1 MAGPVKKIVLML
13 LIFLTPYLC
22 VFGKNSDDNYQV
34 KIPRF
39 SSPPKIDGKL
49 ENPLWEKG
57 AVLENFTQYEP
68 QEGANPS
75 EKTIAYLGYDNK
87 NLYIALRCYDSN
99 PKAIR
104 ACLTQRDSVQGD
116 DEVTI
121 YLDTFY
127 DKKRA
132 FAFLVNP
139 CGVQSDGIYL
149 ETQRRGR
156 GRGGGPDRIDKNWDT
171 YFLTDAY
178 MDDEGYTVEMAIP
191 FKSLRFPNSQT
202 QRWGL
207 QIKRNIRRKNEEIY
221 WYPRSRDVNGF
232 LVQSG
237 TLEMDGNLDKG
248 RNLEVMPVFTGFQE
262 RSEKFDPEGG
272 MNLKYGITSDLTA
285 DMTYNPD
292 FSQVEA
298 DMPQIDVNQRYALYY
313 PEKRPFFLEGK
324 DHFDTPFELVYSRK
338 IVDPQWGGKLTGQ
351 IGKTTLGFLT
361 TYDFNSPD
369 INISGEDEEDEE
381 DEEEITQKSLVNVF
395 RLRQDIFSESYV
407 GFILADKEMGDSWN
421 NITQNFNRVGGVDGH
436 FKFLNNYRFSFQVV
450 GSQSKVGMD
459 KTDLVPAMMFNL
471 DRRGR
476 YLSFSANYTHIPPDF
491 EASLGFFR
499 RKDIRSFNSRLSYAL
514 LPQTNLIVDIRP
526 SIEYRR
532 IYDFDDVLTD
542 EEWELRVF
550 MSGWRGS
557 HIWVN
562 FSTGLERY
570 EGIDF
575 HKDTFRA
582 SFSSDPFSWL
592 SGNVSFSLGD
602 GIYYGDDEDEEGPYL
617 GYKTSKGSRFTLRP
631 LTNFRLSYN
640 FRNDN
645 FYRSK
650 GGEKVYTVNIVSQRL
665 TYQISRTLS
674 LRLITDY
681 DSYHKEIYNS
691 LLLSY
696 ELRPGTVFYVG
707 VDDNQEKD
715 DSGIWRIQGRFV
727 FVKFSYWWR
736 I

>member
-1 MAGPVKKIVLML
+1 ML
-13 LIFLTPYLC
+13 ILSLC
-22 VFGKNSDDNYQV
+22 LFGKDSGNNFHV
-34 KIPRF
+34 NIPKF
-39 SSPPKIDGKL
+39 PSPSKIDGKL
-49 ENPLWEKG
+49 ENPLWENG
-57 AVLENFTQYEP
+57 AVLDDFTQYEP
-68 QEGANPS
+68 QEGAKPS
-75 EKTIAYLGYDNK
+75 EKTVAYLGYDNK

-104 ACLTQRDSVQGD
+104 ACLTNRDGVHGD
-116 DEVTI
+116 DEVTV
-121 YLDTFY
+121 YLDTFN

-139 CGVQSDGIYL
+139 CGVQSDGIYT

-156 GRGGGPDRIDKNWDT
+156 GRGGGPDRIDKSWDT
-171 YFLTDAY
+171 FFMTDAF
-178 MDDEGYTVEMAIP
+178 MDEEGYTVEMAIP
-191 FKSLRFPNSQT
+191 FKSLRFPNSKT
-202 QRWGL
+202 QRWGV

-232 LVQSG
+232 LIQSG
-237 TLEMDGNLDKG
+237 TLTIDGNLEKG
-248 RNLEVMPVFTGFQE
+248 KNLEVMPVFTGLQARE
-262 RSEKFDPEGG
+262 EKFDPEGG
-272 MNLKYGITSDLTA
+272 LNVKYGITSDLTA
-285 DMTYNPD
+285 DVTYNPD

-324 DHFDTPFELVYSRK
+324 DHFDTPFELVYTRK
-338 IVDPQWGGKLTGQ
+338 IVDPQWGGKLTGK

-361 TYDFNSPD
+361 TYDFNAPD
-369 INISGEDEEDEE
+369 INISTEEDDEED
-381 DEEEITQKSLVNVF
+381 DEEVTQRGLVNVF
-395 RLRQDIFSESYV
+395 RLRQDLFSESYV

-421 NITQNFNRVGGVDGH
+421 SIRQNFNRVGGVDGH

-450 GSQSKVGMD
+450 GSQSKAGLE

-476 YLSFSANYTHIPPDF
+476 HMSFSANYTHIPPDF

-499 RKDIRSFNSRLSYAL
+499 RKDIRSFNSRLSYAI
-514 LPQTNLIVDIRP
+514 LPQTNLLVDIRP

-532 IYDFDDVLTD
+532 IYDFDDILTD
-542 EEWELRVF
+542 EEWEFRVF

-557 HIWVN
+557 YIWVN

-575 HKDTFRA
+575 YKNSFRA
-582 SFSSDPFSWL
+582 SFSSEPFSWL

-602 GIYYGDDEDEEGPYL
+602 GIYYGDDEEEEEEQPYL
-617 GYKTSKGSRFTLRP
+617 GYKTSKGARLTLRP
-631 LTNFRLSYN
+631 LTNVRLNYN

-645 FYRSK
+645 FYKSK
-650 GGEKVYTVNIVSQRL
+650 AGEKVYSVNIISQRL

-681 DSYHKEIYNS
+681 DSYHKEIFNS
-691 LLLSY
+691 LLFSY

-707 VDDNQEKD
+707 VDDNQERD

>member
-1 MAGPVKKIVLML
+1 M
-13 LIFLTPYLC
+13 
-22 VFGKNSDDNYQV
+22 
-34 KIPRF
+34 KIPKF
-39 SSPPKIDGKL
+39 PSPPKIDGKL

-57 AVLENFTQYEP
+57 AVLEAFTQYEP
-68 QEGANPS
+68 QEGTDPS
-75 EKTIAYLGYDNK
+75 EKTIAYLGYDHK

-104 ACLTQRDSVQGD
+104 ACLTQRDNVQGD

-121 YLDTFY
+121 YLDTFN

-132 FAFLVNP
+132 FAFLANP

-171 YFLTDAY
+171 FFLTDAY
-178 MDDEGYTVEMAIP
+178 IDEEGYTVEMAIP
-191 FKSLRFPNSQT
+191 FKSLRFPNTQT
-202 QRWGL
+202 QLWGL

-237 TLEMDGNLDKG
+237 TLTIDGNLEKG
-248 RNLEVMPVFTGFQE
+248 KNFEVMPVFTGLQE
-262 RSEKFDPEGG
+262 RNEKFDPEGG
-272 MNLKYGITSDLTA
+272 INFKYGITSDLTA
-285 DMTYNPD
+285 DITYNPD

-313 PEKRPFFLEGK
+313 PEKRPFFLEGT
-324 DHFDTPFELVYSRK
+324 DHFDTPFELVYTRK
-338 IVDPQWGGKLTGQ
+338 IIDPQWGGKLTGK

-361 TYDFNSPD
+361 TYDLNAPD
-369 INISGEDEEDEE
+369 IKISPEDEDDDEE
-381 DEEEITQKSLVNVF
+381 IKRRSLVNVF
-395 RLRQDIFSESYV
+395 RLRQDLFSESYV

-421 NITQNFNRVGGVDGH
+421 NITQNFNRVGGLDGH

-450 GSQSKVGMD
+450 GSQSKVGPE

-476 YLSFSANYTHIPPDF
+476 HLSFSANYRHIPPDF

-499 RKDIRSFNSRLSYAL
+499 RKDIRSFNSRLSYAI
-514 LPQTNLIVDIRP
+514 LPQTNFIVDIRP

-532 IYDFDDVLTD
+532 IYDFDDILTD

-557 HIWVN
+557 YVWVN

-570 EGIDF
+570 EGIEF
-575 HKDTFRA
+575 YKNSFRS
-582 SFSSDPFSWL
+582 SFSSEPFSWL

-602 GIYYGDDEDEEGPYL
+602 GIYYGDDEEDPYL
-617 GYKTSKGSRFTLRP
+617 GYKTSKGSRLTLRP
-631 LTNFRLSYN
+631 LTNFRLHYN

-650 GGEKVYTVNIVSQRL
+650 GGEKVYTVNIISQRI

-681 DSYHKEIYNS
+681 NSYHKEIFNS
-691 LLLSY
+691 LLFSY

-707 VDDNQEKD
+707 VDDNQERD
-715 DSGIWRIQGRFV
+715 DSGIWRIQGRF
-727 FVKFSYWWR
+727 FFIKFSYWWR